1 MSAPDPD
8 QCGAELRHV
17 HGVTRCVRD
26 PFHAEPVPLSPE
38 LPLDRHVGTCPGCDE
53 DDGYA
58 SAVLDWT
65 GWREQ
70 W

>member
-1 MSAPDPD
+1 MNAPDPD
-8 QCGAELRHV
+8 QCGAELRHA
-17 HGVTRCVRD
+17 HGVTRCIRD
-26 PFHAEPVPLSPE
+26 PFHAEPVPLSDRAE
-38 LPLDRHVGTCPGCDE
+38 LEQHVGTCEGCDE

-58 SAVLDWT
+58 SAVLHWI